1 MEQWTTIIY
10 FLLIAALI
18 FVGKFLKTSV
28 PLLNR
33 IVIPT
38 ALLGGMIGLVISLVF
53 APVFSNPMYVEVDQ
67 QGRYIETIDQ
77 ADVINTT
84 ELSQDE
90 FEALFESDDAIN
102 KFTELYKTSYY
113 NREVTTYYQL
123 EDDRIVL
130 LLSKETTFFNVNVI
144 ESIVYHAL
152 AIGFLALALKRSEQK
167 EKGKYWSTGML
178 ITSTYA
184 LQAVIGILLVF
195 IFFSDQFIGSGM
207 LVALG
212 FGQGPGLA
220 MSIGSGWN
228 QFLNGYGTTLGA
240 SYAFLGFVFGGTV
253 GVVIINIF
261 SRRKG
266 FVNSKQYDESPS
278 QANVT
283 IDTVREISLLDGLTQ
298 QFVVIGVIYGLVYL
312 TLFGLNILL
321 ASIGGAG
328 AMIFGLLRGFNFIIA
343 ILYALLYKSVLNRLE
358 AKGKNIRFL
367 TNNYVLSNIASFAF
381 NIMITGSV
389 LAITLAF
396 LSTYGIQLI
405 TTSIL
410 AGTATFFYLRFM
422 TKRIYKDFQDEFSIG
437 LFGMLT
443 GVASTGLALLKGLD
457 PELKT
462 PVAEEMV
469 VGSGTAILIALP
481 LFVLLFIPSFTYGT
495 ENETLFNF
503 ITFFGILLYVIIF
516 ASILIFK
523 TRKK

>member
-18 FVGKFLKTSV
+18 FIGKFLKTKV
-28 PLLNR
+28 PLLNK

-38 ALLGGMIGLVISLVF
+38 ALLGGMLGLIISLVF
-53 APVFSNPMYVEVDQ
+53 APVFSSEVYVEVDLE
-67 QGRYIETIDQ
+67 GRYITIEDNVSVSSSNAITQ
-77 ADVINTT
+77 ED
-84 ELSQDE
+84 
-90 FEALFESDDAIN
+90 FEALFSNEDDLESFSDIYQDAY
-102 KFTELYKTSYY
+102 F
-113 NREVTTYYQL
+113 NREIETYYELQ
-123 EDDRIVL
+123 DGTVIL

-144 ESIVYHAL
+144 ETIVYHAL
-152 AIGFLALALKRSEQK
+152 AIGFLALALKRSEQR
-167 EKGKYWSTGML
+167 ERGKYWSTGML

-195 IFFSDQFIGSGM
+195 LFFSNQFIGSGM

-253 GVVIINIF
+253 GVIIINIF

-266 FVNSKQYDESPS
+266 FNNLKQYDETPQ
-278 QANVT
+278 QAQVT
-283 IDTVREISLLDGLTQ
+283 IDTVKEISLLDGLTQ

-312 TLFGLNILL
+312 TLFGLNIAL

-343 ILYALLYKSVLNRLE
+343 ILYALLFKSILNKAE
-358 AKGKNIRFL
+358 SKGKNVRFL

-396 LSTYGIQLI
+396 LSTYGVQLI
-405 TTSIL
+405 LTAIL

-422 TKRIYKDFQDEFSIG
+422 TKRIYKDYQDEFSIG

-469 VGSGTAILIALP
+469 VGSGTAIVMALP

-495 ENETLFNF
+495 ANETLFNI
-503 ITFFGILLYVIIF
+503 ITFLGILLYVIIF
-516 ASILIFK
+516 ASLLIFK